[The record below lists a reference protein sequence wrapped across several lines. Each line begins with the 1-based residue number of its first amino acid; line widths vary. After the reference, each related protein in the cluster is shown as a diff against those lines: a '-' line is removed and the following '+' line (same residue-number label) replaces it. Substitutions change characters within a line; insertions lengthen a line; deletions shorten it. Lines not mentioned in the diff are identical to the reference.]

1 MLAAYAGNYR
11 ELWKNHWWWQVRRRF
26 VLRVLDALSA
36 RRPLKSILDVGCGD
50 GLFFEQLSRYGE
62 PRGVEADAGLV
73 DPAGPWASR
82 VTIASF
88 GAAYPDDRRYDL
100 VLMLDSLEHIED
112 DRGAARRAHDL
123 LEPGG
128 FLLLT
133 VPALRSLW
141 SVHDVANRHF
151 RRYDKASL
159 RAVLE
164 SAGFEIE
171 TLSFY
176 FGWPVLPMYARKL
189 LGGTRA
195 EGRAGDYAVLPP
207 PRPLNGLLYAA
218 SALEQ
223 ALTGMKGTPIGSSLF
238 AIARRPLI

>member
-1 MLAAYAGNYR
+1 MLAAYAENYR
-11 ELWKNHWWWQVRRRF
+11 DLWNNHWWWQVRRRF
-26 VLRVLDALSA
+26 VLRLLDALAA

-73 DPAGPWASR
+73 DPVGPWASR
-82 VTIASF
+82 VTIAPF
-88 GAAYPDDRRYDL
+88 GSSYRDDRRYDL

-133 VPALRSLW
+133 VPALQSLW
-141 SVHDVANRHF
+141 SVHDAANRHF

-164 SAGFEIE
+164 AAGFEIE

-189 LGGTRA
+189 IGGTRGD
-195 EGRAGDYAVLPP
+195 GRAGDYAVLPP

-223 ALTGMKGTPIGSSLF
+223 ALTGLKGTPIGSSLF
-238 AIARRPLI
+238 AVARRPSI